1 MRKYAVHPHRETLT
15 VARQSPSTSESRDSR
30 AYEAEGNALYGAGD
44 YPHAVEAY
52 RSALALNVSLL
63 ECWQKY
69 TDCLSRI
76 GRHDLAA
83 EAQRTARQIQAL
95 PAEVLSAHN
104 DLAEGNIDRAE
115 STIRAFLQ
123 QHGIH
128 VEGMRV
134 MALIA
139 ARRDVLDVAE
149 ELLAQV
155 VQRAP
160 KHFTARAEYVAVL
173 NRLQRYADA
182 LPHVE
187 LALRAHPESRDYRL
201 LYAQTVAGLN
211 RYQEVIDTH
220 QSLLAGAAHPAAH
233 YLAMGHARR
242 GLGLIDQAIVDY
254 RRAIGA
260 QATFGEAW
268 WSLANLKVYRFTPDE
283 QRALQQ
289 ALGSAH
295 LSEEDRIGLHFAYAK
310 SLEDEQRF
318 DESLEQYHRGNSL
331 KAELAP
337 YLPDVLERIVAES
350 KELFTA
356 EFFAQRASWGDPDP
370 APIFIVGLPRSG
382 STLVEQLLSSH
393 PAIDGTMELPQINHL
408 VQSVCSAAQPGRGLQ
423 PYPRALA
430 ALDSRTIAALGRLY
444 IERTRP
450 FRTNR
455 PHFTDKMGENF
466 LHVGFIKLVLPR
478 ARIIDVRRDP
488 MACCFSNYKQLF
500 ATGQEFSYDLQALA
514 HFYTRY
520 LSMTRFWD
528 SVLPD
533 GVYRLDYERLVE
545 NFEGEV
551 RALLDYLG
559 LPFDERCLK
568 FYDSAHRART
578 ASSEQVRRPVNT
590 EGLRQWRHFGAGLE
604 PLRRHL
610 HREAET
616 AGVGDLLKRSLSR

>member
-1 MRKYAVHPHRETLT
+1 LT
-15 VARQSPSTSESRDSR
+15 SDSR
-30 AYEAEGNALYGAGD
+30 ASRSYEAEGNALYAVGD
-44 YPHAVEAY
+44 YPNALEAY
-52 RSALALNVSLL
+52 RSALALNVSLI
-63 ECWQKY
+63 ECWHKY

-83 EAQRTARQIQAL
+83 DAQRTARQIQAL

-115 STIRAFLQ
+115 GTIRGFLQ

-139 ARRDVLDVAE
+139 AKRDVLDVAQ

-155 VQRAP
+155 VRRAP

-173 NRLQRYADA
+173 NRLQRYSDA

-187 LALRAHPESRDYRL
+187 LALRAHPDSNDYQL
-201 LYAQTVAGLN
+201 LYAQTLAGLN
-211 RYQEVIDTH
+211 RYQEVIDIH
-220 QSLLAGAAHPAAH
+220 QSMVTGALHPAPH

-242 GLGLIDQAIVDY
+242 GLGLIDQAITDY
-254 RRAIGA
+254 ARAIGA
-260 QATFGEAW
+260 QSTFGEAW

-289 ALGSAH
+289 ALGSPNLAA
-295 LSEEDRIGLHFAYAK
+295 EDRVGLHFAYAK
-310 SLEDEQRF
+310 SLEDDRRF
-318 DESLEQYHRGNSL
+318 DEALEHYHLGNSL
-331 KAELAP
+331 KAQLAP
-337 YLPDVLERIVAES
+337 YVSDVLDRIVAES
-350 KELFTA
+350 KELFTPD
-356 EFFAQRASWGDPDP
+356 FFAQRASWGHPDP
-370 APIFIVGLPRSG
+370 SPIFIVGLPRSG
-382 STLVEQLLSSH
+382 STLVEQVLSSH

-408 VQSVCSAAQPGRGLQ
+408 VQSVCSAAQPGRGLR
-423 PYPRALA
+423 PYPCALA
-430 ALDSRTIAALGRLY
+430 ALDSGMIAALGRLY
-444 IERTRP
+444 IDRTRP

-466 LHVGFIKLVLPR
+466 LHVGFLRLILPR
-478 ARIIDVRRDP
+478 ARIIDVRREP

-500 ATGQEFSYDLQALA
+500 AVGQEFSYDLAALA

-520 LSMTRFWD
+520 LSITRFWD

-533 GVYRLDYERLVE
+533 GVYRLHYERLVE

-551 RALLDYLG
+551 RALLNYLG
-559 LPFDERCLK
+559 LPFDERCLT
-568 FYDSAHRART
+568 FYDSDRRART

-590 EGLRQWRHFGAGLE
+590 DGIGQWRHFQKGLE

-610 HREAET
+610 RREAEAT
-616 AGVGDLLKRSLSR
+616 GEGDWLKTSLSH

>member
-1 MRKYAVHPHRETLT
+1 
-15 VARQSPSTSESRDSR
+15 VARKSPSTSDSR
-30 AYEAEGNALYGAGD
+30 AFEAEGNALYTAGD
-44 YPHAVEAY
+44 YPNALEAY
-52 RSALALNVSLL
+52 RSALALNVSLI
-63 ECWQKY
+63 ECWRKY
-69 TDCLSRI
+69 TDCLLRI
-76 GRHDLAA
+76 GRPDLATD
-83 EAQRTARQIQAL
+83 AQRTAQQIQAL

-115 STIRAFLQ
+115 GTIRAFLQ

-139 ARRDVLDVAE
+139 AKRDVLDVAE

-155 VQRAP
+155 VRRAP

-173 NRLQRYADA
+173 NRLQRYSDA
-182 LPHVE
+182 IPHVE
-187 LALRAHPESRDYRL
+187 LALRTHPDSHDYRL
-201 LYAQTVAGLN
+201 LYAQTLAGLN

-220 QSLLAGAAHPAAH
+220 KALMAGASHPAPH

-242 GLGLIDQAIVDY
+242 GLGLIDQAITDY
-254 RRAIGA
+254 RQAIGA
-260 QATFGEAW
+260 QPAFGEAW
-268 WSLANLKVYRFTPDE
+268 WSLANLKVYRFAPDE

-289 ALGSAH
+289 ALGTPH
-295 LSEEDRIGLHFAYAK
+295 LSAEERIGLHFAYAK
-310 SLEDEQRF
+310 SLEDDRRF
-318 DESLEQYHRGNSL
+318 DEALEHYHRGNSL
-331 KAELAP
+331 KAQLAQ
-337 YLPDVLERIVAES
+337 YLPDVLDRIVTES
-350 KELFTA
+350 KALFIP
-356 EFFAQRASWGDPDP
+356 EFFSARADWGNPDR

-382 STLVEQLLSSH
+382 STLVEQVLSSH

-408 VQSVCSAAQPGRGLQ
+408 IQSVCSAAQPGRGLQ
-423 PYPRALA
+423 LYPSALA
-430 ALDSRTIAALGRLY
+430 SLDSSAIAALGRQY

-466 LHVGFIKLVLPR
+466 LHVGFIKLILPR

-500 ATGQEFSYDLQALA
+500 ATGQEFSYDLEALA

-520 LSMTRFWD
+520 LAIMRHWD
-528 SVLPD
+528 AVLPG
-533 GVYRLDYERLVE
+533 GVYRLHYEQLVG

-551 RALLDYLG
+551 RRLLEYLG
-559 LPFDERCLK
+559 QPFDERCLR
-568 FYDSAHRART
+568 FYDSGHRART
-578 ASSEQVRRPVNT
+578 ASSEQVRRPVNAD
-590 EGLRQWRHFGAGLE
+590 GIGQWRHFRDGLE

-610 HREAET
+610 HREAEI
-616 AGVGDLLKRSLSR
+616 AGEGDLIRRSLSH

>member
-1 MRKYAVHPHRETLT
+1 MVQQA
-15 VARQSPSTSESRDSR
+15 PSTSDSQ
-30 AYEAEGNALYGAGD
+30 AYEAKGNALYAAGD
-44 YPHAVEAY
+44 YANAVEAY
-52 RSALALNVSLL
+52 RSALALNVSLI
-63 ECWQKY
+63 ECWGKY
-69 TDCLSRI
+69 ADCLLRT

-83 EAQRTARQIQAL
+83 EAQRTAQQIQAL
-95 PAEVLSAHN
+95 PAEVLSAHS

-139 ARRDVLDVAE
+139 AKRDVLDVAE

-173 NRLQRYADA
+173 NRLQKYPDA

-187 LALRAHPESRDYRL
+187 LALRAHPDSHDYRV
-201 LYAQTVAGLN
+201 LYAQTLAGLN

-220 QSLLAGAAHPAAH
+220 KSLLTGASHPAPH
-233 YLAMGHARR
+233 YLAMGHASR
-242 GLGLIDQAIVDY
+242 GLGLIDQATSNY
-254 RRAIGA
+254 TRAIGA
-260 QATFGEAW
+260 QAAFGEAW
-268 WSLANLKVYRFTPDE
+268 WSLANLKVYRFSPDE
-283 QRALQQ
+283 QRALRR
-289 ALGSAH
+289 ALEIPDLPA
-295 LSEEDRIGLHFAYAK
+295 EDRIGLHFAYAK

-318 DESLEQYHRGNSL
+318 DEALEQYHRGNSL
-331 KAELAP
+331 KAELTP
-337 YLPDVLERIVAES
+337 YLPEVLDRIVAES
-350 KELFTA
+350 KELFSA
-356 EFFAQRASWGDPDP
+356 DFFAQRASWGYPDP
-370 APIFIVGLPRSG
+370 APLFIIGLPRSG
-382 STLVEQLLSSH
+382 STLVEQVLASH

-423 PYPRALA
+423 AYPRALA
-430 ALDSRTIAALGRLY
+430 ALDPGMVATLGRLY
-444 IERTRP
+444 IDRTRL
-450 FRTNR
+450 FRSQR

-466 LHVGFIKLVLPR
+466 LHVGFIRLILPR

-500 ATGQEFSYDLQALA
+500 ATGQEFSYDLEALA

-520 LSMTRFWD
+520 LAITRHWD
-528 SVLPD
+528 AVLP
-533 GVYRLDYERLVE
+533 GEVYRLHYEQLVG

-551 RALLDYLG
+551 RRLLEYLG
-559 LPFDERCLK
+559 LPFDERCLR
-568 FYDSAHRART
+568 FYNSEHRART

-590 EGLRQWRHFGAGLE
+590 DGIDQWRHFQNGLE

-610 HREAET
+610 RREAQMT
-616 AGVGDLLKRSLSR
+616 GVEDLLKTSLSH